1 MESEFLELMP
11 DYVKIYPFTGTY
23 DFEGNPIRATEGVEY
38 RARIVGKGLSV
49 RRRSDEED
57 TVIYDVYID
66 AGNDVIRMEDKIEL
80 PPDQA
85 WIDTTPEIFTV
96 GRFSDEFGMHHTKIQ
111 CGWMYH
117 RQGQ

>member
-11 DYVKIYPFTGTY
+11 DYVRIYPFLGTY
-23 DFEGNPIRATEGVEY
+23 DFEGKPQRATTPVEY
-38 RARIVGKGLSV
+38 PARIVGKGLAV
-49 RRRSDEED
+49 RRKQDEED

-66 AGNDVIRMEDKIEL
+66 AGEDVIRMEDQIEL
-80 PPDQA
+80 PPNQA

-96 GRFSDEFGMHHTKIQ
+96 GRFSDENGIHHTKIQ